1 MRRTAPLAL
10 AALGL
15 ALLLPAVAIAQDT
28 KADPL
33 PEPRTELA
41 PGRYLSSV
49 VGPTL
54 DFRVGDGWVAGPSG
68 GPIFTLEYAD
78 APGAVLSVTRF
89 DGDTF
94 LDSCDPTSL
103 TVVDPSAERLAEIIA
118 GNPFVAAGPIESI
131 EVDGFEG
138 RWFDVGV
145 PTYDPSECAL
155 PYLLLWAIPIGD
167 GGEFVQVPNQQSRF
181 VILDVDGDTIV
192 VAIESFPGVP
202 FGAFLEDSM
211 ELVRSLRIT
220 PGEYIPP
227 PTENPSPAVSPAAP
241 DASSPRPDDPPDG
254 ETA

>member
-1 MRRTAPLAL
+1 MRRSTPL

-15 ALLLPAVAIAQDT
+15 ALLLPAAAIAQDAQ
-28 KADPL
+28 ADPL
-33 PEPRTELA
+33 PDPGTELT
-41 PGRYLSSV
+41 PGRYVSSV
-49 VGPTL
+49 VGPTV

-68 GPIFTLEYAD
+68 SGPIFTLEYAD
-78 APGAVLSVTRF
+78 APGTVLSVTRF

-94 LDSCDPTSL
+94 LNSCDPSSL

-131 EVDGFEG
+131 EVDGFDG

-167 GGEFVQVPNQQSRF
+167 GGEFVQVPDQQSRF

-192 VAIESFPGVP
+192 FAIEAFPGVP
-202 FGAFLEDSM
+202 FGAFLESSM

-227 PTENPSPAVSPAAP
+227 PTSNPSPEATPAASE
-241 DASSPRPDDPPDG
+241 ASRPDPG
-254 ETA
+254 TAPEAEAT

>member
-1 MRRTAPLAL
+1 LRHTVRRTAALAL
-10 AALGL
+10 AAFGL

-33 PEPRTELA
+33 PEPGTELA

-49 VGPTL
+49 VGPTV
-54 DFRVGDGWVAGPSG
+54 DFRVGDGWVAGPSGG

-94 LDSCDPTSL
+94 LDSCDPSSL

-118 GNPFVAAGPIESI
+118 GNPFVAAGPIEPI

-167 GGEFVQVPNQQSRF
+167 GGE
-181 VILDVDGDTIV
+181 
-192 VAIESFPGVP
+192 SFPGVP

-227 PTENPSPAVSPAAP
+227 PTENPSPAASPAAP
-241 DASSPRPDDPPDG
+241 DASSPRSDDRPDG

>member
-10 AALGL
+10 AL

-33 PEPRTELA
+33 PEPGTELA

-49 VGPTL
+49 VGPTV
-54 DFRVGDGWVAGPSG
+54 DFRVGDGWVAGPSGG

-94 LDSCDPTSL
+94 LDSCDPSSL

-118 GNPFVAAGPIESI
+118 GNPFVAAGPIEPI

-138 RWFDVGV
+138 RRFDVGV

-227 PTENPSPAVSPAAP
+227 PTEHPSPAASPAAP
-241 DASSPRPDDPPDG
+241 DASSPQPDDHPDG

>member
-1 MRRTAPLAL
+1 MQRTTPL

-15 ALLLPAVAIAQDT
+15 ALLLPAVAIAQDA

-33 PEPRTELA
+33 PEPGTELA

-49 VGPTL
+49 VGPTV

-68 GPIFTLEYAD
+68 GGPIFTLEYAD
-78 APGAVLSVTRF
+78 APGTVLSVTRF

-94 LDSCDPTSL
+94 LDSCDPSSL

-167 GGEFVQVPNQQSRF
+167 GGEFVQVPDQQSRF

-192 VAIESFPGVP
+192 LAIESFPGVP
-202 FGAFLEDSM
+202 FGAFLEASM
-211 ELVRSLRIT
+211 ELVRSLRLT

-227 PTENPSPAVSPAAP
+227 STANPSPEVTPAAS
-241 DASSPRPDDPPDG
+241 DASSPEPDRPPDG
-254 ETA
+254 ESA